1 MDRET
6 ELHAT
11 IERARAFDPDA
22 WESLYRRLYPRLRA
36 YARRRLA
43 APMCD
48 DAVSEAFTRA
58 MDAIERFSWG
68 AGGFDGWVFGILRNV
83 VFEHYRTE
91 RSDGTPPHGGVPER
105 ASDEE
110 GPLDRLIAGER
121 AAEVRRAFEGL
132 ASEDRELLEL
142 RILGELDAKAVGA
155 VVGKRAGAVRMAQS
169 RALSRLADLL
179 EEAPR

>member
-6 ELHAT
+6 ELQAT

-43 APMCD
+43 EPMCD

-58 MDAIERFSWG
+58 MDAIERFDWG

-83 VFEHYRTE
+83 VFEHYRTD
-91 RSDGTPPHGGVPER
+91 RSDGVPPHGGVAEQ
-105 ASDEE
+105 ASDEHGRLSASSPAS
-110 GPLDRLIAGER
+110 GPRGSPRL
-121 AAEVRRAFEGL
+121 
-132 ASEDRELLEL
+132 
-142 RILGELDAKAVGA
+142 
-155 VVGKRAGAVRMAQS
+155 
-169 RALSRLADLL
+169 
-179 EEAPR
+179 